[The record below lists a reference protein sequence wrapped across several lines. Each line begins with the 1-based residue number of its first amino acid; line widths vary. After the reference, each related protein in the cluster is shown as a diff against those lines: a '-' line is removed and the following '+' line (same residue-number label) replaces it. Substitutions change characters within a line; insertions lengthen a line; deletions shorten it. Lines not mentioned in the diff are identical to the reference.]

1 MILPEE
7 EQDRLKQLG
16 ADLELAWSHPAATT
30 ETRKRIVRALLNEI
44 VVRVEAGFVDMV
56 MHWQGGDH
64 TALKVKKN
72 ATGKHRWAVE
82 EDTEKLVRE
91 LARLLP
97 DRAIA
102 AILNRAGKVTGRNNG
117 WTQHRVR
124 SLRNRLDIPV
134 YREGE
139 RTERGE
145 LTLAEAAAILQVS
158 TMTILRIIRSG
169 VLPARQLCTGAPWV
183 INAADLDGDAV
194 KTAASGR
201 RQKPLTHNPDQENFS
216 FQ

>member
-1 MILPEE
+1 
-7 EQDRLKQLG
+7 
-16 ADLELAWSHPAATT
+16 
-30 ETRKRIVRALLNEI
+30 
-44 VVRVEAGFVDMV
+44 
-56 MHWQGGDH
+56 
-64 TALKVKKN
+64 
-72 ATGKHRWAVE
+72 
-82 EDTEKLVRE
+82 
-91 LARLLP
+91 
-97 DRAIA
+97 
-102 AILNRAGKVTGRNNG
+102 
-117 WTQHRVR
+117 
-124 SLRNRLDIPV
+124 LRNRLDIPV

-169 VLPARQLCTGAPWV
+169 ILPARQLCTGAPWV
-183 INAADLDGDAV
+183 INAADLDGDAI